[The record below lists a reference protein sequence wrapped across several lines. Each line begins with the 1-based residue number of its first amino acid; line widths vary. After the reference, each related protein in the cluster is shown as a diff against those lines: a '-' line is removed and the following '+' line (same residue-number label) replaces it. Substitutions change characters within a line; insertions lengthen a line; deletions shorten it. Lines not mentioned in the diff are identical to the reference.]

1 VNEFIENN
9 FRLILCMLLLF
20 SRLGDVGSTYLVSPT
35 LKLEANPIAKKL
47 GWPFMVLSLLV
58 CLLPYYDTG
67 LAVMA
72 LVPSLLVSASNI
84 SKFWMVKALGETG
97 YSKMVSSV
105 AAKSKKS
112 HVLFSTIM
120 AAFFIILAG
129 FVLLL
134 LCPDSEGPAFWFGTG
149 IVLYGVITAF
159 YGLLYFRKLFKQTSA
174 PPSQPPP
181 FSSSD
186 SP

>member
-1 VNEFIENN
+1 MNEFIENN
-9 FRLILCMLLLF
+9 FRHILCILLLF

-35 LKLEANPIAKKL
+35 LKLEANPLAKKL

-58 CLLPYYDTG
+58 CLLPYYDAG
-67 LAVMA
+67 LAIMA
-72 LVPSLLVSASNI
+72 LVPSLLVSSSNI

-97 YSKMVSSV
+97 YSMMVSSV
-105 AAKSKKS
+105 AARSKKS
-112 HVLFSTIM
+112 HVLFSNLT

-159 YGLLYFRKLFKQTSA
+159 YGLLYFRKIFKKTIPQ
-174 PPSQPPP
+174 PSPKTHNEQPRI
-181 FSSSD
+181 
-186 SP
+186 

>member
-9 FRLILCMLLLF
+9 FRHILCALLLF

-35 LKLEANPIAKKL
+35 LKLEANPLAKKL
-47 GWPFMVLSLLV
+47 GWPFMLLSLLV
-58 CLLPYYDTG
+58 CLLPYYDAG
-67 LAVMA
+67 LAIMA
-72 LVPSLLVSASNI
+72 LVPSLLVSSSNI

-97 YSKMVSSV
+97 YSMMVSIA

-112 HVLFSTIM
+112 HVLFSNLM

-134 LCPDSEGPAFWFGTG
+134 LCPDSRGPAFWFGTG

-159 YGLLYFRKLFKQTSA
+159 YGLLYFRKIFKKAA
-174 PPSQPPP
+174 PPS
-181 FSSSD
+181 
-186 SP
+186 SPQTHNE